1 MTHIVESCNFVRVI
15 KSKRGTVVPGAGE
28 RGKWGVAIPRTKFQ
42 LRKISFRDL
51 LYSIIPIL
59 NN

>member
-1 MTHIVESCNFVRVI
+1 MIPLYESSKIVTVI

-42 LRKISFRDL
+42 LRKISFRDP